1 VKDILLPVAHVFA
14 LVMMVFSVTMLAPLI
29 LAVWAL
35 DPALWSFVISAVA
48 TFVLGALLWLA
59 TRRFRRELKTRDGL
73 MLVALTWVALPAVA
87 GFPLWHYL
95 PINFTDAYFEAASG
109 LTTTGGTV
117 LSGLEYLPRSIN
129 LWRHLLSWLGGMGI
143 IVLAVA
149 VLPMLGVGGMQI
161 YRAEMPGPMKDSKL
175 TPRIGQTAKLL
186 WAVYAG
192 LTATC
197 IVCLRFAGM
206 QWFDAVC
213 HGFSALSLGGFSTYD
228 ASIGHFN
235 SLPIELVLTV
245 FQILAALNFATHYLA
260 WTQRGV
266 RAYFRDAEAKAVLGV
281 LVVSCVGIAFFLMLK
296 GTYPDFPSALR
307 ATTFNLVSSAT
318 DSGLH
323 TLDYSRWPIFAPMWM
338 MFLSCIVASSGSTGG
353 GIKMIRTLV
362 LAKQANREL
371 NQLVHPNMV
380 QPPQGGRDG
389 HRESRR
395 VCSARLRLFVL
406 HEHRHPGIRT
416 ARERLGFL
424 DVAIRHHCLH
434 QQRRAGAGV
443 SRSGQQLRNTER
455 FSNLG
460 VLGRDVTWTARSF
473 HDIGAIHPHY
483 LEKIGVLVDLEI
495 HC

>member
-14 LVMMVFSVTMLAPLI
+14 LVMMVFAVTMLAPLVM
-29 LAVWAL
+29 AVWEL
-35 DPALWSFVISAVA
+35 DPALWSFVISALA

-59 TRRFRRELKTRDGL
+59 TRRFKRELKTRDGL

-87 GFPLWHYL
+87 GFPLWHFL
-95 PINFTDAYFEAASG
+95 PIDFTKAYFEAASG

-149 VLPMLGVGGMQI
+149 ILPMLGVGGMQI

-192 LTATC
+192 LTAAC

-206 QWFDAVC
+206 NWFDAVC
-213 HGFSALSLGGFSTYD
+213 HGFSALALGGFSTYD

-235 SLPIELVLTV
+235 SLPIEMVLTI
-245 FQILAALNFATHYLA
+245 FQVLAALNFATHYLA
-260 WTQRGV
+260 WSQRGV
-266 RAYFRDAEAKAVLGV
+266 TAYFRDAEAKAILGV
-281 LVVSCVGIAFFLMLK
+281 LAASCIGISSFLYFK
-296 GTYPDFPSALR
+296 GSYADFPTALR
-307 ATTFNLVSSAT
+307 HTTFNLVSIAV

-323 TLDYSRWPIFAPMWM
+323 TQDYSRWPIFAPMWM
-338 MFLSCIVASSGSTGG
+338 MFLSSLVASSGSTGG

-380 QPPQGGRDG
+380 RPLKVGGTIIANRVVFAVLAFVFLYFMSIVSLIFVQLAAGLDFMTSLSAIIACINNAG
-389 HRESRR
+389 PGLGLVGPGSNYGVLSDFQTW
-395 VCSARLRLFVL
+395 VCSAAML
-406 HEHRHPGIRT
+406 
-416 ARERLGFL
+416 
-424 DVAIRHHCLH
+424 
-434 QQRRAGAGV
+434 
-443 SRSGQQLRNTER
+443 
-455 FSNLG
+455 
-460 VLGRDVTWTARSF
+460 LGR
-473 HDIGAIHPHY
+473 
-483 LEKIGVLVDLEI
+483 LEVFTILVLFTPTLWRK
-495 HC
+495 

>member
-14 LVMMVFSVTMLAPLI
+14 LVMMVFAVTMLAPLVM
-29 LAVWAL
+29 AVWGL
-35 DPALWSFVISAVA
+35 DPALWSFVISALA
-48 TFVLGALLWLA
+48 TFILGALLWLA
-59 TRRFRRELKTRDGL
+59 TRRFKRELKTRDGL

-87 GFPLWHYL
+87 GFPLWHFL
-95 PINFTDAYFEAASG
+95 PINFTEAYFEAASG

-149 VLPMLGVGGMQI
+149 ILPMLGVGGMQI

-192 LTATC
+192 LTVAC
-197 IVCLRFAGM
+197 IVCLKLAGM
-206 QWFDAVC
+206 NSFDAVC

-235 SLPIELVLTV
+235 SLPIEMVLTV
-245 FQILAALNFATHYLA
+245 FEVLAALNFATHYLA

-266 RAYFRDAEAKAVLGV
+266 KAYFRDAEAKAVLGV
-281 LVVSCVGIAFFLMLK
+281 LAASCVGLAVFLFLK
-296 GTYPDFPSALR
+296 GSYPDFPTALR
-307 ATTFNLVSSAT
+307 HAVFNVVSVAT

-323 TLDYSRWPIFAPMWM
+323 TQDYSRWPIFAPMWM
-338 MFLSCIVASSGSTGG
+338 LFLGCIVASSGSTGG

-362 LAKQANREL
+362 LAKQAHREL

-380 QPPQGGRDG
+380 RPLKVGGTIIAN
-389 HRESRR
+389 R
-395 VCSARLRLFVL
+395 VVFAVLAFVFLYFMSVAGLVFVQLASGLDFLTALSAIVACINNAG
-406 HEHRHPGIRT
+406 PG
-416 ARERLGFL
+416 LGL
-424 DVAIRHHCLH
+424 V
-434 QQRRAGAGV
+434 GPG
-443 SRSGQQLRNTER
+443 STY
-455 FSNLG
+455 G
-460 VLGRDVTWTARSF
+460 VLSDFQLWVCAAAMLLGR
-473 HDIGAIHPHY
+473 
-483 LEKIGVLVDLEI
+483 LEI
-495 HC
+495 FTILVLFTPTLWRK

>member
-14 LVMMVFSVTMLAPLI
+14 MVMMVFSMTMLAPLVM
-29 LAVWAL
+29 AVWGL
-35 DPALWSFVISAVA
+35 DPALWSFILSAVA

-59 TRRFRRELKTRDGL
+59 TRRFKRELKTRDGL
-73 MLVALTWVALPAVA
+73 MLVALTWIALPAVA
-87 GFPLWHYL
+87 GFPLWKYL

-149 VLPMLGVGGMQI
+149 ILPMLGVGGMQI

-192 LTATC
+192 LTVAC

-206 QWFDAVC
+206 DWFDAVC
-213 HGFSALSLGGFSTYD
+213 HGFSALALGGFSTYD

-235 SLPIELVLTV
+235 SLPIELVLTI
-245 FQILAALNFATHYLA
+245 FQILAAMNFATHYLA
-260 WTQRGV
+260 WSQRGLL
-266 RAYFRDAEAKAVLGV
+266 AYFRDAEAKAVLGV
-281 LVVSCVGIAFFLMLK
+281 LAASCAGIALFLFLR
-296 GTYPDFPSALR
+296 GAFPDFPTALR
-307 ATTFNLVSSAT
+307 HSFFNVVSIAV

-323 TLDYSRWPIFAPMWM
+323 TEDYSRWPIFAPMWM

-362 LAKQANREL
+362 LAKQAHREL
-371 NQLVHPNMV
+371 NMLVHPNMV
-380 QPPQGGRDG
+380 RPLKVGGTVIANRVVFAVLAFVFLYFMSLVSLIFVQLASGLDFLTSLSSILACINNAG
-389 HRESRR
+389 PGLGLVGPGSNYGILTDFQTW
-395 VCSARLRLFVL
+395 VCSAAML
-406 HEHRHPGIRT
+406 
-416 ARERLGFL
+416 
-424 DVAIRHHCLH
+424 
-434 QQRRAGAGV
+434 
-443 SRSGQQLRNTER
+443 
-455 FSNLG
+455 
-460 VLGRDVTWTARSF
+460 LGR
-473 HDIGAIHPHY
+473 
-483 LEKIGVLVDLEI
+483 LEVFTILVLFTPTLWRK
-495 HC
+495 

>member
-1 VKDILLPVAHVFA
+1 MKDILLPVAHVFA
-14 LVMMVFSVTMLAPLI
+14 MVMMVFAATMFAPLVM
-29 LAVWAL
+29 AVWEL

-48 TFVLGALLWLA
+48 TFVLGALLWLG

-73 MLVALTWVALPAVA
+73 LLVALTWVALPAVA

-109 LTTTGGTV
+109 LSTTGGTV

-149 VLPMLGVGGMQI
+149 ILPMLGVGGMQI

-192 LTATC
+192 LTVAC
-197 IVCLRFAGM
+197 VVCLKFAGM
-206 QWFDAVC
+206 SWFDAVC

-235 SLPIELVLTV
+235 SLPIEMVLTV
-245 FQILAALNFATHYLA
+245 FQVLAALNFATHFLA
-260 WTQRGV
+260 WSQRGV
-266 RAYFRDAEAKAVLGV
+266 AAYFRDAEAKAVFGV
-281 LVVSCVGIAFFLMLK
+281 LAASCVGIALFLLFK
-296 GTYPDFPSALR
+296 GSYPDFPTALR
-307 ATTFNLVSSAT
+307 HTTFNLVSIAV

-323 TLDYSRWPIFAPMWM
+323 TQDYSRWPIFAPMWM

-371 NQLVHPNMV
+371 NMLVHPNMV
-380 QPPQGGRDG
+380 RPLKVGGNVIANRVVFAVLAFVFLYFMSIVTLVFLQLASGLDFLTSLSSILACINNAG
-389 HRESRR
+389 PGLGLVGPGSNYGILNDFQTW
-395 VCSARLRLFVL
+395 VCSAAML
-406 HEHRHPGIRT
+406 
-416 ARERLGFL
+416 
-424 DVAIRHHCLH
+424 
-434 QQRRAGAGV
+434 
-443 SRSGQQLRNTER
+443 
-455 FSNLG
+455 
-460 VLGRDVTWTARSF
+460 LGR
-473 HDIGAIHPHY
+473 
-483 LEKIGVLVDLEI
+483 LEVFTILVLFTPTLWRK
-495 HC
+495 

>member
-14 LVMMVFSVTMLAPLI
+14 LVMMVFAVTMLAPLVMA
-29 LAVWAL
+29 LWAL
-35 DPALWSFVISAVA
+35 DPALWSFVISAPA
-48 TFVLGALLWLA
+48 TFMMGALLWLV
-59 TRRFRRELKTRDGL
+59 TRRFKRELKTRDGL

-87 GFPLWHYL
+87 GIPLWHYL

-117 LSGLEYLPRSIN
+117 LSGLEFLPRSIN

-149 VLPMLGVGGMQI
+149 ILPMLGVGGMQI

-192 LTATC
+192 LTLAC
-197 IVCLRFAGM
+197 IGSLRMAGM
-206 QWFDAVC
+206 NWFDAVC
-213 HGFSALSLGGFSTYD
+213 HGFSALALGGFSTYD

-260 WTQRGV
+260 WSQRGV
-266 RAYFRDAEAKAVLGV
+266 AAYFRDAEAKAIFGVLGA
-281 LVVSCVGIAFFLMLK
+281 SCIALSVFLYFK
-296 GTYPDFPSALR
+296 GSYPDYPTALR
-307 ATTFNLVSSAT
+307 HTIFNLVSIAT

-323 TLDYSRWPIFAPMWM
+323 TEDYSRWPIFAPMWM

-362 LAKQANREL
+362 LTKQAHREL

-380 QPPQGGRDG
+380 RPLKVGGVVIANRVVFAVLAFVFLYFMSIVTLIFVQLASGLDFMTAFSSIIACINNAG
-389 HRESRR
+389 PGLGLVGPGSNYGVLSDFQTW
-395 VCSARLRLFVL
+395 VCSAAML
-406 HEHRHPGIRT
+406 
-416 ARERLGFL
+416 
-424 DVAIRHHCLH
+424 
-434 QQRRAGAGV
+434 
-443 SRSGQQLRNTER
+443 
-455 FSNLG
+455 
-460 VLGRDVTWTARSF
+460 LGR
-473 HDIGAIHPHY
+473 
-483 LEKIGVLVDLEI
+483 LEVFTILVLFTPTLWRK
-495 HC
+495 